1 MLLSPFRIST
11 LVLASV
17 ICVGCGGGGGD
28 PVSAVVSTDTSSSS
42 TPVVTSP
49 TSPDV
54 SQVFE
59 GNILLAAPTD
69 TSIKILLLTPRSGSI
84 AVTYQSNLAM
94 QDLQWPAGMVT
105 PNVPKEIVLT
115 GLKPNTRYTYRLSMQ
130 TTSGTLTSSPY
141 TFSTAKQTGSTFTFT
156 LQADSHLDE
165 NSDLAVYKQTL
176 GNILLDQSDFHIDLG
191 DTFMTEKYSEPLSAT
206 LQAAANASI
215 VNQRYVY
222 ERNNFGLITHS
233 SPLFLVNGNHDGE
246 LGWLLNGTT
255 NSIPVWTTTARQTY
269 FANPQ
274 PNGFYL
280 GDTLKDALTGDR
292 ASWYAWHWGDALFVV
307 LDPYWNSPAQSNKDG
322 WNLTLGERQYQWL
335 AKTLVESKAKHKMIF
350 IHNLVGGLDG
360 QMRGGVEAAPF
371 FEWGGK
377 NLDGSAGFSSRRPGW
392 ELPIHDILVKNKVKA
407 VFHGHDHL
415 YAKQDLD
422 GIVYQTVPQPSAKNF
437 SSGASIAKDYHYN
450 SGEIQSSSGHLRV
463 KVSPTQI
470 SAEYVRSWLPSQETT
485 TRKNRQVD
493 ASWSN

>member
-1 MLLSPFRIST
+1 MLLSPFRLST
-11 LVLASV
+11 LVLAGV
-17 ICVGCGGGGGD
+17 ICVSCGGGGGD
-28 PVSAVVSTDTSSSS
+28 PVSAVVSTDASSSS
-42 TPVVTSP
+42 TPVITSP
-49 TSPDV
+49 PLSDA
-54 SQVFE
+54 SQVFD

-69 TSIKILLLTPRSGSI
+69 TSIKMLVLTPRSGSVT
-84 AVTYQSNLAM
+84 VTYQSNLAM

-130 TTSGTLTSSPY
+130 TTSGNLTSPSY
-141 TFSTAKQTGSTFTFT
+141 TFSTAKSTGTAFTFT

-165 NSDLAVYKQTL
+165 NSDLEVYKQTL
-176 GNILLDQSDFHIDLG
+176 RNVLMDQPDFHIDLG

-206 LQAAANASI
+206 LQAAANAAI

-246 LGWLLNGTT
+246 LGWFLNGTT
-255 NSIPVWTTTARQTY
+255 NSLPVWATTARQTY

-307 LDPYWNSPAQSNKDG
+307 LDPYWNSPAQSSKDG
-322 WNLTLGERQYQWL
+322 WNLTLGDRQYQWL
-335 AKTLVESKAKHKMIF
+335 AKTLAESKAKHKMIF

-392 ELPIHDILVKNKVKA
+392 ELPIHDLLVKHQVRA

-463 KVSPTQI
+463 KVSPAQI
-470 SAEYVRSWLPSQETT
+470 SAEYVRSWLPAQETP
-485 TRKNRQVD
+485 TRKNRQVG

>member
-1 MLLSPFRIST
+1 MLNQLRAVVLS
-11 LVLASV
+11 LAGVVCAS
-17 ICVGCGGGGGD
+17 CGGGG
-28 PVSAVVSTDTSSSS
+28 SSSALDGANGVAVPVPVP
-42 TPVVTSP
+42 TPTV
-49 TSPDV
+49 PDV
-54 SQVFE
+54 AQVFE

-69 TSIKILLLTPRSGSI
+69 SSIKMLVLTPRSGSLSV
-84 AVTYQSNLAM
+84 AYQSNLAM
-94 QDLQWPAGMVT
+94 QDLQVGVGMVT
-105 PNVPKEIVLT
+105 PNVPKEILLT
-115 GLKPNTRYTYRLSMQ
+115 GLKPNTRYSYKLSLQ
-130 TTSGTLTSSPY
+130 TTSGNMVSAAYAFT
-141 TFSTAKQTGSTFTFT
+141 TAKPAGATFTFT

-176 GNILLDQSDFHIDLG
+176 SNILLDQPDFHIDLG

-206 LQAAANASI
+206 LLAAANSSI

-233 SPLFLVNGNHDGE
+233 TPLFLVNGNHDGE
-246 LGWLLNGTT
+246 LGWLLSGTANT
-255 NSIPVWTTTARQTY
+255 LPVWATTARQTY

-307 LDPYWNSPAQSNKDG
+307 LDPYWNSPAQSSKDG

-335 AKTLVESKAKHKMIF
+335 SKTLATSQAKHKMIF

-360 QMRGGVEAAPF
+360 QMRGGVEAAPY

-377 NLDGSAGFSSRRPGW
+377 NLDGSLGFATRRPGW
-392 ELPIHDILVKNKVKA
+392 EMPIHALLVKHQVKA

-415 YAKQDLD
+415 YARQELD
-422 GIVYQTVPQPSAKNF
+422 GVVYQAVPQPSAKNF
-437 SSGASIAKDYHYN
+437 SSGASLAKDYHYT
-450 SGEIQSSSGHLRV
+450 SGDIQSSSGHLRI
-463 KVSPTQI
+463 KVSPSGI
-470 SAEYVRSWLPSQETT
+470 SSEYVRSWLPTQEST

-493 ASWSN
+493 ASW

>member
-1 MLLSPFRIST
+1 MLNRMRAVALS
-11 LVLASV
+11 LAGVVCAS
-17 ICVGCGGGGGD
+17 CGGGGNSGALD
-28 PVSAVVSTDTSSSS
+28 VATGATVPAPPV
-42 TPVVTSP
+42 
-49 TSPDV
+49 PDV
-54 SQVFE
+54 SQIFE

-69 TSIKILLLTPRSGSI
+69 SSIKMLVLTPRSGSLSV
-84 AVTYQSNLAM
+84 AYQSNLAM
-94 QDLQWPAGMVT
+94 QDLQLGAGMVT
-105 PNVPKEIVLT
+105 SNVPKEILLT
-115 GLKPNTRYTYRLSMQ
+115 GLKPNTRYTYKLSLQ
-130 TTSGTLTSSPY
+130 TTSGNMVSAAYAFT
-141 TFSTAKQTGSTFTFT
+141 TAKPAGSTFTFT

-176 GNILLDQSDFHIDLG
+176 NNILLDQPDFHIDLG

-206 LQAAANASI
+206 LLAATNSSI

-233 SPLFLVNGNHDGE
+233 TPLFLVNGNHDGE
-246 LGWLLNGTT
+246 LGWLLNGTA
-255 NSIPVWTTTARQTY
+255 NNLPVWATSARQTY

-274 PNGFYL
+274 PNGFYM

-307 LDPYWNSPAQSNKDG
+307 LDPYWNSPAQSSKDG

-335 AKTLVESKAKHKMIF
+335 SKTLANSQAKYKMIF

-360 QMRGGVEAAPF
+360 QMRGGVEAAPY

-377 NLDGSAGFSSRRPGW
+377 NLDGSLGFASRRPGW
-392 ELPIHDILVKNKVKA
+392 EMPIHALLVKHQVKA

-415 YAKQDLD
+415 YAKQELD
-422 GIVYQTVPQPSAKNF
+422 GVVYQAVPQPSAKNF
-437 SSGASIAKDYHYN
+437 SSGASLAKDYHYT
-450 SGEIQSSSGHLRV
+450 SGDIQSSSGHLRV
-463 KVSPTQI
+463 KVSTSGI
-470 SAEYVRSWLPSQETT
+470 SSEYVRSWLATQETT

-493 ASWSN
+493 ASW

>member
-1 MLLSPFRIST
+1 MIFNLLRMSAFLLMGLIC
-11 LVLASV
+11 AS
-17 ICVGCGGGGGD
+17 CGGGGGGAA
-28 PVSAVVSTDTSSSS
+28 PTGTVITETNNGSTGVIT
-42 TPVVTSP
+42 TPPGTEA
-49 TSPDV
+49 

-69 TSIKILLLTPRSGSI
+69 TSIKMLVLTPRSGSI
-84 AVTYQSNLAM
+84 AVAYQSNLAM

-115 GLKPNTRYTYRLSMQ
+115 GLKPNTRYTYKLSMQ
-130 TTSGTLTSSPY
+130 TATGTLTSAVY
-141 TFSTAKQTGSTFTFT
+141 TFSTAKPSGSSFTFT

-165 NSDLAVYKQTL
+165 NSDLAVYEQTL
-176 GNILLDQSDFHIDLG
+176 GNILLDQPDFHIDLG

-206 LQAAANASI
+206 LVAAANASI

-233 SPLFLVNGNHDGE
+233 TPLFLVNGNHDGE
-246 LGWLLNGTT
+246 LGWLLNGTA
-255 NSIPVWTTTARQTY
+255 NSLPVWTTTARQTY

-280 GDTLKDALTGDR
+280 GDTYKDALTGDR
-292 ASWYAWHWGDALFVV
+292 ASWYAWHWGDALFVA

-322 WNLTLGERQYQWL
+322 WNLTLGDRQYQWL
-335 AKTLVESKAKHKMIF
+335 AKTLAESKAKHKMIF

-377 NLDGSAGFSSRRPGW
+377 NLDGSAGFATRRPGW
-392 ELPIHDILVKNKVKA
+392 ELPIHDLLVKHQVKA

-415 YAKQDLD
+415 YAKQNLD
-422 GIVYQTVPQPSAKNF
+422 GIVYQAVPQPSAKNF
-437 SSGASIAKDYHYN
+437 SSGASLAKDYHYN
-450 SGEIQSSSGHLRV
+450 VGEIQSSSGHLRI
-463 KVSPTQI
+463 KVSPAQI
-470 SAEYVRSWLPSQETT
+470 SADYVRSWLPSQETSV
-485 TRKNRQVD
+485 RKNRQID
-493 ASWSN
+493 ASW

>member
-1 MLLSPFRIST
+1 MLNRMRAVVLS
-11 LVLASV
+11 LAGVVCAS
-17 ICVGCGGGGGD
+17 CGGGGNSGALD
-28 PVSAVVSTDTSSSS
+28 VATGVTVPAPPV
-42 TPVVTSP
+42 
-49 TSPDV
+49 PDV

-69 TSIKILLLTPRSGSI
+69 SSIKMLVLTPRSGSLSV
-84 AVTYQSNLAM
+84 AYQSNLAM
-94 QDLQWPAGMVT
+94 QDLQLGAGMVT
-105 PNVPKEIVLT
+105 SNVPKEILLT
-115 GLKPNTRYTYRLSMQ
+115 GLKPNTRYTYKLSLQ
-130 TTSGTLTSSPY
+130 TTSGNMVSAAYAFT
-141 TFSTAKQTGSTFTFT
+141 TAKPAGSTFTFT

-176 GNILLDQSDFHIDLG
+176 NNILLDQPDFHIDLG

-206 LQAAANASI
+206 LLAATNSSI

-233 SPLFLVNGNHDGE
+233 TPLFLVNGNHDGE
-246 LGWLLNGTT
+246 LGWLLNGTA
-255 NSIPVWTTTARQTY
+255 NNLPVWATSARQTY

-274 PNGFYL
+274 PNGFYM

-307 LDPYWNSPAQSNKDG
+307 LDPYWNSPAQSSKDG

-335 AKTLVESKAKHKMIF
+335 SKTLASSQAKYKMIF

-360 QMRGGVEAAPF
+360 QMRGGVEAAPY

-377 NLDGSAGFSSRRPGW
+377 NLDGSLGFASRRPGW
-392 ELPIHDILVKNKVKA
+392 EMPIHALLVKHQVKA

-415 YAKQDLD
+415 YAKQELD
-422 GIVYQTVPQPSAKNF
+422 GVVYQAVPQPSAKNF
-437 SSGASIAKDYHYN
+437 SSGASLAKDYHYT
-450 SGEIQSSSGHLRV
+450 SGDIQSSSGHLRV
-463 KVSPTQI
+463 KVSPSSI
-470 SAEYVRSWLPSQETT
+470 SSEYVRSWLSTQETT
-485 TRKNRQVD
+485 TRKNRQID
-493 ASWSN
+493 ASW

>member
-1 MLLSPFRIST
+1 MLFDPLRLFT
-11 LVLASV
+11 LVFVSV
-17 ICVGCGGGGGD
+17 ICIGCGGGSGGSASVV
-28 PVSAVVSTDTSSSS
+28 VSADASSSS
-42 TPVVTSP
+42 AAVVTLPPS
-49 TSPDV
+49 TDV

-69 TSIKILLLTPRSGSI
+69 TSIKMLVLTPRSGSV
-84 AVTYQSNLAM
+84 AVNYQSNLAM

-105 PNVPKEIVLT
+105 PNVPKEIVLS
-115 GLKPNTRYTYRLSMQ
+115 GLKANTRYTYRLSMQ
-130 TTSGTLTSSPY
+130 TTSGTLISSAY
-141 TFSTAKQTGSTFTFT
+141 TFTTAKPTGSTFTFT

-176 GNILLDQSDFHIDLG
+176 GNILFDQPDFHIDLG
-191 DTFMTEKYSEPLSAT
+191 DTFMTEKYSEPLSPT
-206 LQAAANASI
+206 LQAATNADI
-215 VNQRYVY
+215 VNQRYIY
-222 ERNNFGLITHS
+222 ERNNFGLISHS

-246 LGWLLNGTT
+246 LGWMLNGTK
-255 NSIPVWTTTARQTY
+255 NSLPVWATSARQTY

-280 GDTLKDALTGDR
+280 GDTLKDTLTGER
-292 ASWYAWHWGDALFVV
+292 ASWYSWHWGDALFVV
-307 LDPYWNSPAQSNKDG
+307 LDPYWNSPAQSSKDG
-322 WNLTLGERQYQWL
+322 WNLTLGDRQYQWL
-335 AKTLVESKAKHKMIF
+335 VKTLAESQAKHKMLF

-392 ELPIHDILVKNKVKA
+392 ELPIHDLLVKYKVKA

-437 SSGASIAKDYHYN
+437 SNGPSIAKDYHYN
-450 SGEIQSSSGHLRV
+450 SGEILSSSGHLRV

>member
-1 MLLSPFRIST
+1 MIFNLLRMSAFLLMGLIC
-11 LVLASV
+11 AS
-17 ICVGCGGGGGD
+17 CGGGGGG
-28 PVSAVVSTDTSSSS
+28 AASTGTVITETNNGS
-42 TPVVTSP
+42 TGSMTTPPGTEA
-49 TSPDV
+49 

-69 TSIKILLLTPRSGSI
+69 TSIKMLVLTPRSGSI
-84 AVTYQSNLAM
+84 AVAYQSNLAM

-130 TTSGTLTSSPY
+130 TATGTLTSSVY
-141 TFSTAKQTGSTFTFT
+141 TFSTAKPSGSSFTFT

-176 GNILLDQSDFHIDLG
+176 GNILLDQPDFHIDLG

-206 LQAAANASI
+206 LVAAANASI

-233 SPLFLVNGNHDGE
+233 TPLFLVNGNHDGE

-255 NSIPVWTTTARQTY
+255 NSLPVWTTTARQTY

-280 GDTLKDALTGDR
+280 GDTYKDALTGDR
-292 ASWYAWHWGDALFVV
+292 ASWYAWHWGDALFVA

-322 WNLTLGERQYQWL
+322 WNLTLGDRQYQWL
-335 AKTLVESKAKHKMIF
+335 AKTLAESKAKHKMIF

-377 NLDGSAGFSSRRPGW
+377 NLDGSAGFATRRPGW
-392 ELPIHDILVKNKVKA
+392 ELPIHDLLVKHQVKA

-415 YAKQDLD
+415 YAKQNLD
-422 GIVYQTVPQPSAKNF
+422 GIVYQAVPQPSAKNF
-437 SSGASIAKDYHYN
+437 SSVASLAKDYHYN
-450 SGEIQSSSGHLRV
+450 VGEIQSSSGHLRI
-463 KVSPTQI
+463 KVSPAQI
-470 SAEYVRSWLPSQETT
+470 SADYVRSWLPSQETT
-485 TRKNRQVD
+485 VRKNRQVD
-493 ASWSN
+493 ASW

>member
-1 MLLSPFRIST
+1 MIFNLLRMSAFLLMGLIC
-11 LVLASV
+11 AS
-17 ICVGCGGGGGD
+17 CGGGGGGAA
-28 PVSAVVSTDTSSSS
+28 PTGTVITETNNGSTGVI
-42 TPVVTSP
+42 TPPPGTEA
-49 TSPDV
+49 

-69 TSIKILLLTPRSGSI
+69 TSIKMLVLTPRSGAI
-84 AVTYQSNLAM
+84 AVAYQSNLAM
-94 QDLQWPAGMVT
+94 QDLQLPAGMVT

-130 TTSGTLTSSPY
+130 TATGTLTSSVY
-141 TFSTAKQTGSTFTFT
+141 TFSTAKPSGSSFTFT

-176 GNILLDQSDFHIDLG
+176 GNILLDQPDFHIDLG
-191 DTFMTEKYSEPLSAT
+191 DTFMTEKYSEPFSAT
-206 LQAAANASI
+206 LMAAANATI

-222 ERNNFGLITHS
+222 ERNNFGLMTHS
-233 SPLFLVNGNHDGE
+233 TPLFLVNGNHDGE

-255 NSIPVWTTTARQTY
+255 NSLPVWTTTARQTY

-280 GDTLKDALTGDR
+280 GDTYKDALTGDR
-292 ASWYAWHWGDALFVV
+292 ASWYAWHWGDALFVA

-322 WNLTLGERQYQWL
+322 WNLTLGDRQYQWL
-335 AKTLVESKAKHKMIF
+335 AKTLAESKAKHKMIF

-377 NLDGSAGFSSRRPGW
+377 NLDGSAGFATRRPGW
-392 ELPIHDILVKNKVKA
+392 ELPIHDLLVKHQVKA

-415 YAKQDLD
+415 YAKQNLD
-422 GIVYQTVPQPSAKNF
+422 GIVYQAVPQPSAKNF
-437 SSGASIAKDYHYN
+437 SSGASLAKDYHYN
-450 SGEIQSSSGHLRV
+450 VGEIQSSSGHLRI
-463 KVSPTQI
+463 KVSPAQI
-470 SAEYVRSWLPSQETT
+470 SADYVRSWLPSQETSV
-485 TRKNRQVD
+485 RKNRQID
-493 ASWSN
+493 ASW